1 MKNGLEKVALVTGSS
16 SGIGAAIATRLAEE
30 GYLALINAATAST
43 EAKAVRD
50 AILTGGHRAELAI
63 GDLSKTSEIH
73 RLFEEIRERHGRIDV
88 LVNNAGICPFYD
100 WQDVTEEIW
109 NNTHDINLRA
119 GFFCTQV
126 AAKLMIEK
134 KISGRIM
141 AISSISALKGGTV
154 QSHYCP
160 SKGGQ
165 ISMMN
170 AFAVCL
176 GEHGITCNSILP
188 GTIETPINAEYLS
201 VGSNRVNLERQTCMG
216 YIGMPSD
223 VAGLVAFLA
232 SPEARYI
239 TGASILVDGGE
250 MVKHL

>member
-1 MKNGLEKVALVTGSS
+1 MNNGLETVALVTGSS

-50 AILTGGHRAELAI
+50 AIVAGGHRAELAI
-63 GDLSKTSEIH
+63 SDLSKTSEIH

-141 AISSISALKGGTV
+141 AISSISARKGGTV

-165 ISMMN
+165 I
-170 AFAVCL
+170 
-176 GEHGITCNSILP
+176 
-188 GTIETPINAEYLS
+188 
-201 VGSNRVNLERQTCMG
+201 
-216 YIGMPSD
+216 
-223 VAGLVAFLA
+223 
-232 SPEARYI
+232 
-239 TGASILVDGGE
+239 
-250 MVKHL
+250 